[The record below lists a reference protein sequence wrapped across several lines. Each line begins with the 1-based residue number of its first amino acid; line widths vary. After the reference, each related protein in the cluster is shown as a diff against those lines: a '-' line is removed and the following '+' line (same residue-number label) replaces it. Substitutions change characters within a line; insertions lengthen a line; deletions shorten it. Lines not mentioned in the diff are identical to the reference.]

1 MGTGLLISSYQS
13 ITLNCFIWHNWSVTK
28 CCFNRN
34 ININFILLHQSPIN
48 SHTHYDPLYTDTV
61 GRDPEHMSPDLVCG
75 ASAQNQAAKLF
86 WFFREDDGYNETFSA
101 AKCFIIVLKVSFMWK
116 YANDSIKEMKWWII
130 TILFYFTFPF
140 IKYKHCNIVTIS
152 SVRGRLILST
162 CTAHTAGRHVLS
174 YPCWPTVT
182 IR

>member
-1 MGTGLLISSYQS
+1 MLAALH
-13 ITLNCFIWHNWSVTK
+13 FIKEQRT
-28 CCFNRN
+28 
-34 ININFILLHQSPIN
+34 
-48 SHTHYDPLYTDTV
+48 
-61 GRDPEHMSPDLVCG
+61 HMSPDLVCG

-162 CTAHTAGRHVLS
+162 CTAHTAGRHVNLILKYLNVKDLPMIPPHTSRPALS
-174 YPCWPTVT
+174 AVQVLKIRRPRTDKIVT
-182 IR
+182 ILQCLYLINGKVK